1 MSPKMADTESSEKT
15 LWIVSARMSATVRTV
30 TRSGFVSGSI
40 GTVSVTTTLSSALSS
55 MRSIAGAEKM
65 PCVAQA

>member
-40 GTVSVTTTLSSALSS
+40 GIVSVTTTLSSALSS